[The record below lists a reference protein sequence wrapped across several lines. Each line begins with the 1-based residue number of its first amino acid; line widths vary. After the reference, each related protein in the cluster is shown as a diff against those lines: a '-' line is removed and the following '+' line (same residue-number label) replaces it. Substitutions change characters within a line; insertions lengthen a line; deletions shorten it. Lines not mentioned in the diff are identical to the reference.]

1 MRPVAERPF
10 GAVLAAAEI
19 DDSIFFCLIW
29 DWAKTRSFVASI
41 AERLGFARSTRT
53 PIIRFS
59 RLNVHGTGR
68 FLGNNGVAHRMIQVV
83 GPFRRM
89 TGTLKLH
96 DYLIQNGQLLT
107 HPVVCPMNQVQ
118 TRHAPRR

>member
-19 DDSIFFCLIW
+19 DDSVFFRLIR

-83 GPFRRM
+83 GPFRGMRW
-89 TGTLKLH
+89 TLELH
-96 DYLIQNGQLLT
+96 DYPIQKGRLLI
-107 HPVVCPMNQVQ
+107 HPVVCRRNQVQ

>member
-1 MRPVAERPF
+1 MRPVAESPF

-19 DDSIFFCLIW
+19 GDSVFFRLIW

-83 GPFRRM
+83 RPFRRM

-96 DYLIQNGQLLT
+96 DYLIQNGRLVT

-118 TRHAPRR
+118 TSHAPRR

>member
-1 MRPVAERPF
+1 MRPVAESPF

-19 DDSIFFCLIW
+19 GDSVFFRLIW

-83 GPFRRM
+83 GPFRGVTR
-89 TGTLKLH
+89 TLKLH
-96 DYLIQNGQLLT
+96 DYLIQKGQLLT

-118 TRHAPRR
+118 TRHASRR